1 MHKYDFR
8 CDIMFTNKFYTK
20 LYNSIIDTAVKRAWK
35 KAKGRER
42 HHIIPQSLGGSNDK
56 NNLVYLSC
64 REHFLC
70 HWLLMKMTEGE
81 NYHKMRYALM
91 GMRAAN
97 THQNRYHTTL
107 TARIYE
113 KYRIEHAEYHSKLM
127 KSKNLV
133 PWNKGGV
140 EITDEH
146 RENLRKSARTRN
158 VDPIKQAEG
167 QRKRI
172 AKVTGQ
178 KRSEETKKLMSL
190 KAKGKKKGPMSEEQ
204 KQIRSLKQKGVAK
217 PKGFGDKVAERMKK
231 EFSENNPNR
240 RIDLRKTCEHCGKTV
255 GPSNYARWH
264 GDNCKDK

>member
-1 MHKYDFR
+1 
-8 CDIMFTNKFYTK
+8 MFTDKFYSKVYFSTIEK
-20 LYNSIIDTAVKRAWK
+20 AKQRGWK
-35 KAKGRER
+35 KARGRER

-70 HWLLMKMTEGE
+70 HWLLVKMTAGD

-91 GMRAAN
+91 GMRAEN
-97 THQNRYHTTL
+97 EYHDRYKTAL

-140 EITDEH
+140 ELTDEH
-146 RENLRKSARTRN
+146 RENIKKAARTRKI
-158 VDPIKQAEG
+158 DPIKQAEG

-190 KAKGKKKGPMSEEQ
+190 QAIGKPKGPMSEEQ
-204 KQIRSLKQKGVAK
+204 KQIRSDKQKGIPK

-231 EFSENNPNR
+231 TFSENNPNR
-240 RIDLRKTCEHCGKTV
+240 RPDLQKTCEHCGKTV
-255 GPSNYARWH
+255 GPSNYTRWH
-264 GDNCKDK
+264 GDNCKLKETK